1 MKPDSRERPRPSWG
15 RRLLALASALGLLYL
30 LLLLP
35 EREAI
40 IPREPRRE
48 AFAWN
53 QNSYW
58 SELERQFTAARRE
71 GCPALTGRVDGLAG
85 EVRRHLDEMAG
96 KSLVPDDTAFLA
108 LETNFFQLG
117 SLIAACPQRLPDYLQ
132 LAARVRTEVKRQSHS
147 WNMNS
152 GPARQRLYRLLFG
165 ARMALEEVM
174 LQAPPGIE
182 VPALMLG
189 EEEASRTPAVTVLGV
204 TVRSGD
210 ILLSRGG
217 APTSSLIARGN
228 DFPGSFSHVAL
239 VHVDE
244 QTGRLSVIESH
255 IECGVA
261 VASFAE
267 YVLDQKLRVLLLRLR
282 ADLPALVA
290 DPMLPHRAASRALA
304 EAGRRHI
311 PYDFAMD
318 HRDHQAQFCSEVAS
332 AAYEPFGIQLW
343 MGLST
348 ISAPTVRAWL
358 GSLGVRHFETQEPSD
373 LEYDPQLRVVAEW
386 RDRGT
391 LFKAHADD
399 AVTDVMLEEAEP
411 GRGLSYP
418 RSRLPLARLGKAY
431 SVALNAFGKVGPVP
445 EGMSAA
451 TALRVSRYRQEHAAM
466 TARLSVLA
474 REFERRQGYCPP
486 YWELVRLARQARG
499 EVLGMP

>member
-1 MKPDSRERPRPSWG
+1 MKAVAQGKHRWPWAE
-15 RRLLALASALGLLYL
+15 RLLALAAVLGVSYL

-35 EREAI
+35 EREAVV
-40 IPREPRRE
+40 PRETRGE

-53 QNSYW
+53 QNAVW
-58 SELERQFTAARRE
+58 SDLERQFTAARRE
-71 GCPALTGRVDGLAG
+71 GCPALTDRVDGLAG
-85 EVRRHLDEMAG
+85 GVRRQLDEAAG
-96 KSLVPDDTAFLA
+96 KSLGPDDAVFLT
-108 LETNFFQLG
+108 LETHFFQLG

-147 WNMNS
+147 WNMNA

-174 LQAPPGIE
+174 LQAPPELE

-189 EEEASRTPAVTVLGV
+189 EDAASRTPAATALGV

-244 QTGRLSVIESH
+244 KSGELSVIESH
-255 IECGVA
+255 IERGVA

-282 ADLPALVA
+282 SDLPAVAA
-290 DPMLPHRAASRALA
+290 DPLLPHRAAEGALA
-304 EAGRRHI
+304 EARRRHI

-318 HRDHQAQFCSEVAS
+318 FRDHQAQFCSEVAS
-332 AAYEPFGIQLW
+332 AAYEALGVRLW

-386 RDRGT
+386 RDRAT

-418 RSRLPLARLGKAY
+418 RFQLPLARLGKAY
-431 SVALNAFGKVGPVP
+431 SVALNAFGKVGPIP

-451 TALRVSRYRQEHAAM
+451 TALRVSRYRQEHAAV
-466 TARLSVLA
+466 TARLLVHA
-474 REFERRQGYCPP
+474 REFERRQGYRAP

-499 EVLGMP
+499 EVLGTP